1 MKIHEVALKTGLTKK
16 SIRYYEDMG
25 LLNPLRNS
33 NDYREYT
40 EEDLKN
46 LELIKFLRELEVPI
60 MDIKKL
66 KKGDKSIKQCM
77 EERLKKMEEKEKD
90 QEKIKG
96 ICKSLASSNEDIKT
110 INIKEYQNVVNNIG
124 SKNYM
129 VKDVKKSHREK
140 IMGALLSSL
149 LFMGVFG
156 GIMIMFTYLEFTQ
169 EEALPLAV
177 YFILMAILLV
187 PFLGIIINLIKRI
200 QEIKGGEEY
209 EARKY

>member
-66 KKGDKSIKQCM
+66 KRGDKSIKQCM
-77 EERLKKMEEKEKD
+77 EERLKNMEEKEKD

-96 ICKSLASSNEDIKT
+96 ICKSLAKGNEDIKT

-169 EEALPLAV
+169 EEALPLAF
-177 YFILMAILLV
+177 YLILMAILLV

-200 QEIKGGEEY
+200 QEIKGGEED
-209 EARKY
+209 EASKY

>member
-66 KKGDKSIKQCM
+66 KKGEKSIKQCM

-200 QEIKGGEEY
+200 QEIKGGEED
-209 EARKY
+209 EASKY